1 MSYSLEVISAL
12 LIACQLALQLQFI
25 MTAVSFQANAFVPSM
40 WKVWWLM
47 LNDKQNE
54 NILPLGPSFLHQAY
68 CTLQYN
74 ANIIPTFKLFGNMT
88 FIPT

>member
-54 NILPLGPSFLHQAY
+54 NILPLGPDRKSVV
-68 CTLQYN
+68 
-74 ANIIPTFKLFGNMT
+74 
-88 FIPT
+88 